1 MEYKKQELIDTQWD
15 VNINLDIQLNGS
27 SDELIDTQW
36 DVNLVEEE
44 INDKLA
50 LKN

>member
-36 DVNLVEEE
+36 DVNKKLF
-44 INDKLA
+44 DK
-50 LKN
+50 KMGR